1 MLWRWSS
8 LDVTY
13 ACMSVAT
20 AGSGVRVEAGHATE
34 GGEGCVGGGE
44 GLVKANSKVTDLVG
58 GS

>member
-1 MLWRWSS
+1 
-8 LDVTY
+8 
-13 ACMSVAT
+13 MSVAT